1 MVEDASPI
9 RQLFGDVS
17 GRVPEEAGEALAPAA
32 YIESMRIPV
41 FRALRHMADC
51 VKLTKTREEEDTY
64 KRQDQEVHQRIHF
77 LEDSR
82 PGIVGTIDRLKR
94 RRAEL
99 AKEMEQ
105 VTKAIDAEEK
115 RLQELPSVIADLKW
129 ERQHLAHEALKLHR
143 HMSEVPGSA
152 EDDQRVLDSADQ
164 IRRRAIAAIN
174 ALLGD
179 L

>member
-1 MVEDASPI
+1 
-9 RQLFGDVS
+9 
-17 GRVPEEAGEALAPAA
+17 
-32 YIESMRIPV
+32 MRIPV
-41 FRALRHMADC
+41 FRAVRHMADRA
-51 VKLTKTREEEDTY
+51 KLTKTREEEDLY
-64 KRQDQEVHQRIHF
+64 KRQAQEVHQLIHF

-82 PGIVGTIDRLKR
+82 PRIVGTIDRLKR

-105 VTKAIDAEEK
+105 VTREITAEEK
-115 RLQELPSVIADLKW
+115 RLQELPSVIADLKR